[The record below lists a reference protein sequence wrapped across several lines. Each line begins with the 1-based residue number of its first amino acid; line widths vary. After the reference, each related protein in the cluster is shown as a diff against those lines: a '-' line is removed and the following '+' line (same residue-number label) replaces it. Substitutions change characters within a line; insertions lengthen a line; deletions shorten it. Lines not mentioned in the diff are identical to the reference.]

1 MIDADKFKRIS
12 QRIDS
17 YREAMIELQI
27 ALSAVPAVGPENGG
41 DGEFL
46 KSNLLKERLL
56 LQLVLKISA
65 IMTRGTK
72 EFPPAFVLILLQQ

>member
-1 MIDADKFKRIS
+1 MIDTDKFKRVS

-41 DGEFL
+41 NGELL
-46 KSNLLKERLL
+46 KSNFLKEHL
-56 LQLVLKISA
+56 
-65 IMTRGTK
+65 
-72 EFPPAFVLILLQQ
+72 F